1 MVFLWLNKLAV
12 IDETSVWKTHTST
25 PETLGCSHA
34 AHIQSSGLLS
44 CANLIE
50 LNQPWVRE
58 GSLEGAVVPVLYLQ
72 AIVGFIK
79 SVSSVYIPQICMP
92 AYRLDDVWQAYYP
105 NMLAAYEIFK
115 IAKGLESNIWRAINS
130 ITQICLNG
138 PCLGM
143 KHRPEEPCGVSSWG
157 ATITVG

>member
-1 MVFLWLNKLAV
+1 MAQQAGCHWRNERLNDTHLNAGNARMFSCCTYTEFRSLIVCESNRVKSAV
-12 IDETSVWKTHTST
+12 SQGRVSR
-25 PETLGCSHA
+25 GCCC
-34 AHIQSSGLLS
+34 S
-44 CANLIE
+44 C
-50 LNQPWVRE
+50 
-58 GSLEGAVVPVLYLQ
+58 VVLQ

-143 KHRPEEPCGVSSWG
+143 KHRPEEPCGVSSWERL
-157 ATITVG
+157 